1 MAEPAYLRRNQAADY
16 LQERYGFG
24 TTETLAKLA
33 CIGGGPR
40 FRKLGRFPVYTA
52 DDLQAWADSRLSDP
66 VASTSE
72 YAEQR
77 RQHVIAAS

>member
-1 MAEPAYLRRNQAADY
+1 MDTPTYLRRHQAADF

-52 DDLQAWADSRLSDP
+52 DDLQEWALSRLSGP
-66 VASTSE
+66 VGSTSE
-72 YAEQR
+72 FAAQQR
-77 RQHVIAAS
+77 QG

>member
-1 MAEPAYLRRNQAADY
+1 MDTPAFLRRNQAADY

-33 CIGGGPR
+33 CVGGGPR

-52 DDLQAWADSRLSDP
+52 EDLEAWAESRLSDP
-66 VASTSE
+66 VSSTAE
-72 YAEQR
+72 FAEQQ
-77 RQHVIAAS
+77 RQG

>member
-1 MAEPAYLRRNQAADY
+1 MDTTYLRRDKAADF
-16 LQERYGFG
+16 LQANYGFG
-24 TTETLAKLA
+24 TVETLAKLA

-52 DDLQAWADSRLSDP
+52 DDLQAWAMARLSDP
-66 VASTSE
+66 VASTAE

-77 RQHVIAAS
+77 RQHDTAAS

>member
-1 MAEPAYLRRNQAADY
+1 MDTPTYLRRNQAADY

-33 CIGGGPR
+33 CVGGGPR
-40 FRKLGRFPVYTA
+40 FRKLGRLPVYTPA
-52 DDLQAWADSRLSDP
+52 DLDAWVESRLSAP

-77 RQHVIAAS
+77 RRG

>member
-1 MAEPAYLRRNQAADY
+1 MDTPTYLRRHQAADF
-16 LQERYGFG
+16 LQDRFGFG

-33 CIGGGPR
+33 CVGGGPR

-52 DDLQAWADSRLSDP
+52 DDLQAWAESRLSDP

-72 YAEQR
+72 FAEQQ
-77 RQHVIAAS
+77 RQG

>member
-1 MAEPAYLRRNQAADY
+1 LDTPTYLRRDKAAEY
-16 LQERYGFG
+16 LQQNWGFG

-40 FRKLGRFPVYTA
+40 FRKLGRFPVYTPE
-52 DDLQAWADSRLSDP
+52 DLQAWAEGRLSDP
-66 VASTSE
+66 VSSTSE

-77 RQHVIAAS
+77 RQG